1 MNPLLY
7 FQDAIKS
14 ASNGETQGVFFL
26 CAVYAFLMLSYSM
39 IYQLRVSRWPS
50 TTGTLHSETIE
61 KWGNREFVTSNQQ
74 YKVAALY
81 TYSVDGTT
89 YQGKRVS
96 PWIIIAS
103 HNARF
108 LLKHQLNQTQKQSDN
123 NVTIFYNPRKP
134 SKSWLVKPGVKG
146 MILTLILAL
155 IPMSLYLFRYHV

>member
-14 ASNGETQGVFFL
+14 AANGETQGIFFL
-26 CAVYAFLMLSYSM
+26 CAVYALLMLIYSL
-39 IYQLRVSRWPS
+39 IYQIRVSRWPS
-50 TTGTLHSETIE
+50 TTGTLHLGTIE
-61 KWGNREFVTSNQQ
+61 KWGTRELLKANQQ

-81 TYSVDGTT
+81 TYSVNGTK

-108 LLKHQLNQTQKQSDN
+108 LLKRQLNQAQMQSGN
-123 NVTIFYNPRKP
+123 EVTVFYHPSKP
-134 SKSWLVKPGVKG
+134 AKSWLVKPGVKG

-155 IPMSLYLFRYHV
+155 LPMALYLSRYHV